1 VDHGSLAPVKA
12 VTEVFAQAGIRIA
25 EKDARRDMGLF
36 KKDHIRRILAMQHVN
51 LAWTERHG
59 QAPGEP
65 DVEAL
70 FTAFGPLQMDV
81 LDRHSEVI
89 EGVAALVSGLR
100 ERQIRIGG
108 TTGYTRP
115 MMELLLERAARQG
128 YAPDLSLCPDDAGG
142 GRPNPWMCLAIAL
155 DFRLRST
162 AAAIKVGDTRSDIQ
176 EGLNAGMWTVGVTST
191 GNEVGLSVADLA
203 ALPAD
208 ERDQRT
214 CSAAE
219 LLKNAGAHYVIESVA
234 MLEPVVAEIEARLAS
249 GERP

>member
-12 VTEVFAQAGIRIA
+12 VTEVFAQAGIRLA

-59 QAPGEP
+59 RAPGEAE
-65 DVEAL
+65 VEAL
-70 FTAFGPLQMDV
+70 FAAFGPLQMDV

-89 EGVAALVSGLR
+89 EGVAALVSRLR
-100 ERQIRIGG
+100 QRQIRIGG

-115 MMELLLERAARQG
+115 MMELLLERAAPQG

-191 GNEVGLSVADLA
+191 GNEVGLSAADLA
-203 ALPAD
+203 ALPAA
-208 ERDQRT
+208 ERGERT
-214 CSAAE
+214 RSAAE